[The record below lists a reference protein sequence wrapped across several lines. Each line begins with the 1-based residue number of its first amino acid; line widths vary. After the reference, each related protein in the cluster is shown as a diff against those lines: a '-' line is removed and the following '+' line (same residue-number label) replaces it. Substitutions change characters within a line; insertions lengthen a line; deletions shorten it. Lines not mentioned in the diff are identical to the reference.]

1 MQLNRLLGLSNLYYI
16 DQEDQDILAELVELR
31 QQLNNL
37 ILACP
42 EHQLEGLFAADLA
55 DRYWALVRSGV
66 QKEPLDGAAEQLKST
81 IIAKL
86 QPGQGG
92 GFGTPG
98 ALNAFL
104 VAMTLFAP
112 GSMQVEA
119 PEQKLPVW
127 LQDGYHKVFAKA
139 LVA

>member
-1 MQLNRLLGLSNLYYI
+1 M
-16 DQEDQDILAELVELR
+16 
-31 QQLNNL
+31 
-37 ILACP
+37 
-42 EHQLEGLFAADLA
+42 FAADLA

-66 QKEPLDGAAEQLKST
+66 QKEPLDIAEDQLKNN

-86 QPGQGG
+86 QPNQGG

-104 VAMTLFAP
+104 VAMTLFVP

-119 PEQKLPVW
+119 PEQKLPFW
-127 LQDGYHKVFAKA
+127 LLTGYRELFAQA